1 MILGKPW
8 KTALHA
14 IQFYELDI
22 IYVPDFSKHSFI
34 RSWIPLMSTTAR
46 QRDIPVPDTPMAA
59 IRMLIAA
66 QPCMPNIEDL
76 ERSIL
81 DSAHQDEGNEPV
93 VFEMQAV
100 TEENELADLSM
111 SWSELDSEQPV
122 KRQVRFEEK
131 ADPEE
136 LLDLQRK
143 LPLNDF
149 DVLYEANRLA
159 QREQFQPY
167 RVNGKENDISEE
179 RAERIAALLE
189 KQFGTEGTAAER
201 QHLRA
206 LLKAKHLAFAETSA
220 DCKQNCKVI
229 CDPVLIME
237 PPNTARRS
245 KSQPLS
251 PPQKE
256 FLHRQVRELIE
267 NGFLVKIDEDG
278 VCWISE
284 TRIVP
289 KPAAEID
296 SNVSIEELRK
306 QVNASLKKAGLPYD
320 PNLEDPTPTTAP
332 PPTAETTKARYHLVH
347 NYAPINRYMRDAAFV
362 PGDITLK
369 ASKLSNK
376 RYLFK
381 GDGCAGFFIVA
392 NSELATMLS
401 VTYIEDLGFYGY
413 TVMPFGFKVGPSLY
427 YRFITTA
434 FGDLFDRDS
443 DFWMDDVAAGHQ
455 DFGAYFTWLRV
466 FLDRA
471 IDSGFT
477 LSVNK
482 CRFLYEEITF
492 CGQVVGQKGI
502 SIDPNRLRAIVDWP
516 KPKTVRELMVFRGV
530 CSYLRSK
537 IPGFAKIFG
546 PMDELTQRVE
556 NYDQSLETS
565 WTNKHDAAFLRIKHA
580 LVNSKVLKEPRYDR
594 PFVVHSDW
602 SLAGMG
608 AVLMQEYEMYKDDSG
623 NWQVILEP
631 LQESSTEEKAERKW
645 VAFPIA
651 YASRKLLP
659 SEKRY
664 SAHLGELA
672 AAKFALDKF
681 SPYTFGQ
688 QIILVTDCT
697 ALRDILRSDKMPVAH
712 ARWREQLLAY
722 NIVDVRHCAGRRHQ
736 LAHGLSHRPEAKTDD
751 PSKPLQENG
760 HLFVNTISSDSE
772 SNEEKAQRYLELDS
786 AIGPLLRRFEGDKL
800 EPLLRFLLFLEQ
812 PQSEALQKKMHRQS
826 AYQVVGDDFVYH
838 QDGETFQVI
847 PRKEALTYVQK
858 VHSRSHAGI
867 SATIHILRLQEGIHW
882 PLMWRDIRDTL
893 KRCQT
898 CQQFGPRRTS
908 SIDPVIVNSPMS
920 VWAMDFISLPISHS
934 RSKVLVI
941 VDYFSRFMWAFA
953 CTNQRGR
960 DVVKALQE
968 LYDSLGVL
976 PGRIVSDGGSHF
988 DCAEVANYLAK
999 KEVEQHIVSAYAP
1012 WINGLVERHNGLLV
1026 QTLRKLVA
1034 TPLVE
1039 SESKSQQWV
1048 PYLSIAVRELNR
1060 RPIEGMS
1067 NWSPVELMFGFT
1079 IKDAKEGQGEQV
1091 PDINAIRSQRAFVDV
1106 MRVEALSTLEEA
1118 QAKRVEHS
1126 TPYQSSFVYKPG
1138 DLVLRHQTSLES
1150 TYSTQAKLAPRW
1162 VGPYAVSSKQ
1172 RKTYIIRSLIDG
1184 QEERV
1189 HQDRLKPY
1197 WPEQTTNNH

>member
-1 MILGKPW
+1 MSTLMATSSPIPTNTLLHGTKAQQCTTEQPSDALSCPKSNSVKLLDLTVKFPLARVEGVSVAKRTRQSARPPSPSPSICTPPPPPLQQVPQQQQPQQLSSPAPSIAGIRKRKLPKADLQALQQRAHLHRYDLFTLLVRAMSSEEGSTQVVGKAIVDNGASINVVSREVVDAMLLTPSATDNFVRLADGRRVQTDGKVNITISVSGSQNDLPSNEIEFEVLPVAEPFMILGKPW

-100 TEENELADLSM
+100 AEENELADLSM

-136 LLDLQRK
+136 LLELQSK

-167 RVNGKENDISEE
+167 RVNGKEDNISEE

-206 LLKAKHLAFAETSA
+206 LLKEKHLAFAETSA

-237 PPNTARRS
+237 PPNMARRS

-267 NGFLVKIDEDG
+267 NGFLVKIDEDR

-306 QVNASLKKAGLPYD
+306 QVNASLKKAGLSYD
-320 PNLEDPTPTTAP
+320 PNLEDPMPITAP
-332 PPTAETTKARYHLVH
+332 PPTAETTKARYRLVH

-362 PGDITLK
+362 PGNITLK

-443 DFWMDDVAAGHQ
+443 DFWIDDVAAGHQ

-556 NYDQSLETS
+556 SYDQSLENG
-565 WTNKHDAAFLRIKHA
+565 WTNKHDAAFLQIKHA

-594 PFVVHSDW
+594 PFIVHSDW

-608 AVLMQEYEMYKDDSG
+608 QYSCK
-623 NWQVILEP
+623 
-631 LQESSTEEKAERKW
+631 STR
-645 VAFPIA
+645 
-651 YASRKLLP
+651 
-659 SEKRY
+659 
-664 SAHLGELA
+664 
-672 AAKFALDKF
+672 
-681 SPYTFGQ
+681 
-688 QIILVTDCT
+688 CT
-697 ALRDILRSDKMPVAH
+697 RMT
-712 ARWREQLLAY
+712 W
-722 NIVDVRHCAGRRHQ
+722 
-736 LAHGLSHRPEAKTDD
+736 
-751 PSKPLQENG
+751 
-760 HLFVNTISSDSE
+760 
-772 SNEEKAQRYLELDS
+772 
-786 AIGPLLRRFEGDKL
+786 AIGK
-800 EPLLRFLLFLEQ
+800 
-812 PQSEALQKKMHRQS
+812 
-826 AYQVVGDDFVYH
+826 
-838 QDGETFQVI
+838 TF
-847 PRKEALTYVQK
+847 
-858 VHSRSHAGI
+858 
-867 SATIHILRLQEGIHW
+867 
-882 PLMWRDIRDTL
+882 
-893 KRCQT
+893 
-898 CQQFGPRRTS
+898 
-908 SIDPVIVNSPMS
+908 
-920 VWAMDFISLPISHS
+920 
-934 RSKVLVI
+934 
-941 VDYFSRFMWAFA
+941 
-953 CTNQRGR
+953 
-960 DVVKALQE
+960 
-968 LYDSLGVL
+968 
-976 PGRIVSDGGSHF
+976 
-988 DCAEVANYLAK
+988 
-999 KEVEQHIVSAYAP
+999 
-1012 WINGLVERHNGLLV
+1012 
-1026 QTLRKLVA
+1026 
-1034 TPLVE
+1034 
-1039 SESKSQQWV
+1039 
-1048 PYLSIAVRELNR
+1048 
-1060 RPIEGMS
+1060 
-1067 NWSPVELMFGFT
+1067 
-1079 IKDAKEGQGEQV
+1079 
-1091 PDINAIRSQRAFVDV
+1091 
-1106 MRVEALSTLEEA
+1106 
-1118 QAKRVEHS
+1118 
-1126 TPYQSSFVYKPG
+1126 
-1138 DLVLRHQTSLES
+1138 
-1150 TYSTQAKLAPRW
+1150 
-1162 VGPYAVSSKQ
+1162 
-1172 RKTYIIRSLIDG
+1172 
-1184 QEERV
+1184 
-1189 HQDRLKPY
+1189 
-1197 WPEQTTNNH
+1197 